1 MSKDGAWKIGWITFI
16 KIIYREIDMTNIEKR
31 MLSIALDL
39 LHQSKTEQYSTYS
52 EKDIDLAIRII
63 NELRSC
69 EDGGCEVDKVIN

>member
-1 MSKDGAWKIGWITFI
+1 
-16 KIIYREIDMTNIEKR
+16 MTNIEKR
-31 MLSIALDL
+31 MLSIALEL

-69 EDGGCEVDKVIN
+69 EDGGDKVD

>member
-1 MSKDGAWKIGWITFI
+1 
-16 KIIYREIDMTNIEKR
+16 MTNIEKR
-31 MLSIALDL
+31 MLSVALDL